1 MLSPTQATC
10 VGTRCCADAG
20 AAVRVSTAAAS
31 TSPADALLSI
41 TAGSLL
47 LLVPG
52 VEALVDLE
60 GDLVEQRGGA
70 LPSRAAP
77 AEAADHAQPEGA
89 RAPGH
94 DDRQLPLQRRGVELP
109 LAGHDGVRAAARGV
123 EAQHIEHLR
132 AAVDQLRPERA
143 ELRAEAARRSG

>member
-52 VEALVDLE
+52 VEALV
-60 GDLVEQRGGA
+60 DLVEQRGGA

-109 LAGHDGVRAAARGV
+109 LAGHDGVRAAAR
-123 EAQHIEHLR
+123 
-132 AAVDQLRPERA
+132 
-143 ELRAEAARRSG
+143 